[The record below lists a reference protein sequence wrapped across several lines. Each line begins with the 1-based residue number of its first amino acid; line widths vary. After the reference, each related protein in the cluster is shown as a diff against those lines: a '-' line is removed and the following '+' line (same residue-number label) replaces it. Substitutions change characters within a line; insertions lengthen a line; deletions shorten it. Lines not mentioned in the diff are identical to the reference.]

1 MKLKEY
7 VPVIFDKIV
16 IYYEKTDGEYNDIF
30 IGNRSEIPNNILEME
45 VKSIGAKRKGV
56 VDIRVKIS

>member
-16 IYYEKTDGEYNDIF
+16 IYYEITDGEYNDIF

>member
-16 IYYEKTDGEYNDIF
+16 IYYEKTDGEFNDIF
-30 IGNRSEIPNNILEME
+30 TGNRSEIPNNILEME